1 MKIVDMSVTPD
12 ALNVAVNMKEVAQ
25 ASGGPIQ
32 GITLLA
38 RGTVTAGEVKL
49 LGSFDNENF
58 YPIKENGV
66 QIEVE
71 INDFTFVKYR
81 NMYVKCDISGV
92 TSSDLIV
99 EVQ

>member
-1 MKIVDMSVTPD
+1 MKIVDMSLTPD
-12 ALNVAVNMKEVAQ
+12 ALNVAVNMKEAAQ

-38 RGTVTAGEVKL
+38 RGTVTSGTVKL
-49 LGSFDNENF
+49 LGSFDNVNF
-58 YPIKENGV
+58 YPIRENGA

-81 NMYVKCDISGV
+81 NMFVKCDISDV
-92 TSSDLIV
+92 ISNDLIV